1 MPSHKHKKS
10 KKKHKHQTKHN
21 SSFLHKILTGKEKNS
36 NSDSDSSENE
46 DKLTNLVSFGN
57 MYCSFIL
64 HITSIIALY
73 CFVAFIIILGWC
85 EFYRF

>member
-10 KKKHKHQTKHN
+10 KKKHKHQTKQN
-21 SSFLHKILTGKEKNS
+21 SSFLHKILTGKEKIS

-57 MYCSFIL
+57 MQTVVLYYIL
-64 HITSIIALY
+64 RVYWPYTVL
-73 CFVAFIIILGWC
+73 
-85 EFYRF
+85 